1 MTYGR
6 RSSRA
11 GTGYVCNGWEAD
23 VRRISMCVMLSEH
36 ASDTGTLYQTS
47 RSAAGVHTRYFLM
60 VKAYQRGPGQLPDRI
75 HGKGV
80 HVQSGRPLNPGL
92 VRRLTLMHAVL
103 YGVGVTIG
111 AGIYV
116 LVGVAAGRSGMYA
129 PLGFLAA
136 AFAMGLTAASFAE
149 LGTRMPVSASEAAYV
164 QTAFRRKWL
173 SLLMGLAV
181 VATAVVSAATISA
194 GSVSYIGVFVPLPAP
209 LLIICVIL
217 LMGAVASLATT
228 QSIAFAGVMTL
239 IEVGGLLLII
249 AAGLVNNPAGIVQ
262 RLPEMVPTADTN
274 EWTSL
279 GGTTLIAVFAFIGF
293 EHIVNI
299 AEELKEPTRT
309 LPRALFL
316 TLAVTAFLYMLV
328 LWISVTAVLPAEL
341 ARSPAPLALVFER
354 LTGMPLITMSAIAIV
369 ATLNGIVVHM
379 IMIARVL
386 YGLAHQGNLPAVLA
400 RVNPTTRTPLIA
412 TFAGVAGILILA
424 LGVPLEGLADLAARG
439 TLAVFAGVNLALIA
453 IKYRN
458 GPAPDGIFNCPL
470 WVAYAGLLFSVLL
483 LAFGWLS

>member
-1 MTYGR
+1 ME
-6 RSSRA
+6 S
-11 GTGYVCNGWEAD
+11 
-23 VRRISMCVMLSEH
+23 
-36 ASDTGTLYQTS
+36 
-47 RSAAGVHTRYFLM
+47 
-60 VKAYQRGPGQLPDRI
+60 GQ
-75 HGKGV
+75 
-80 HVQSGRPLNPGL
+80 PLNPRL
-92 VRRLTLMHAVL
+92 VRRLTLVHAAL

-164 QTAFRRKWL
+164 QAAFRRRWL
-173 SLLMGLAV
+173 SLLMGLLV

-209 LLIICVIL
+209 LLILCVVI

-239 IEVGGLLLII
+239 IEVGGLILII
-249 AAGLVNNPAGIVQ
+249 AAGLANSPEIVQ
-262 RLPEMVPTADTN
+262 RLPEMVPADAN
-274 EWTSL
+274 AWMSL

-299 AEELKEPTRT
+299 AEELKEPSWT

-316 TLAVTAFLYMLV
+316 TLAVTTLLYMLV
-328 LWISVTAVLPAEL
+328 IWVSVTAVPPAEL

-354 LTGMPLITMSAIAIV
+354 LTGMPLITLSAIAIV

-386 YGLAHQGNLPAVLA
+386 YGLADQGNLPALLA
-400 RVNPTTRTPLIA
+400 RVNRTTRTPLVA
-412 TFAGVAGILILA
+412 TFAGVAGILVLS
-424 LGVPLEGLADLAARG
+424 LGVPLEGLADLAAMG
-439 TLAVFAGVNLALIA
+439 TLAIFAGVNLTLIA
-453 IKYRN
+453 IKHRN
-458 GPAPDGIFNCPL
+458 APAPEGIFNCPL
-470 WVAYAGLLFSVLL
+470 WVAYAGLSSTLL
-483 LAFGWLS
+483 LLVFGWLS